1 MVNMDTDNITLT
13 YVIADLRDRAEVG
26 FKKYGCT
33 IDRSPDD
40 MLQHA
45 YEEALDL
52 CMYLKTEI
60 IRKKREKEVNAKVP
74 FHVGEYK

>member
-1 MVNMDTDNITLT
+1 MNRSEVLT
-13 YVIADLRDRAEVG
+13 YVIADLRDRADIG

-33 IDRSPDD
+33 IDDSPDD

-45 YEEALDL
+45 MEEALDL

-60 IRKKREKEVNAKVP
+60 MRKKKEKEVNKLIP
-74 FHVGEYK
+74 LHIGDYL